1 MTENRILSRLGS
13 NLHYWITGPENGP
26 IIVFSHGATLDHHS
40 FDAQV
45 LPLATA
51 GYRVVTWDLRGHGC
65 SAPIG
70 PEITVGILADD
81 LLAIIDDLGAVKVTL
96 AGHSFGGYVVQEFVH
111 RYPKRVNALIIIG
124 CTNIA
129 KKSTSFNRLMYRIMP
144 GMLSHMSLEIF
155 RKRTLADLALLNS
168 VKIYGAQ
175 AMKHI
180 TKEDFTAI
188 TMAGI
193 AALWLDAGFDSDY
206 VIPVPFLLTHG
217 DSDRANGRVFPRQS
231 PSWAAR
237 EPNCRYEIIPK
248 AGHTAQMDNPTA
260 FNKILLDFLKNNVI

>member
-1 MTENRILSRLGS
+1 MTENRIISRLGS

-40 FDAQV
+40 FDAQIT
-45 LPLATA
+45 PLVEA

-65 SAPIG
+65 STPIG

-81 LLAIIDDLGAVKVTL
+81 LLAIIDELGAEKVIL
-96 AGHSFGGYVVQEFVH
+96 LGHSFGGYVVQEFVR
-111 RYPKRVNALIIIG
+111 RYPKRINALIIIG

-129 KKSTSFNRLMYRIMP
+129 RKSTAFNRMMYRIMP
-144 GMLSHMSLEIF
+144 GMLSRMPLETF
-155 RKRTLADLALLNS
+155 QKRTLTDLALLDS
-168 VKIYGAQ
+168 VKTYGAQ

-180 TKEDFTAI
+180 SKEDFTAI

-193 AALWLDAGFDSDY
+193 AALWLDSGFGPDY

-231 PSWAAR
+231 PLWAAR
-237 EPNCRYEIIPK
+237 ESNCRYEIIPD
-248 AGHTAQMDNPTA
+248 AGHTAQMDNPVA
-260 FNKILLDFLKNNVI
+260 FNRILLDFLQNNVQ